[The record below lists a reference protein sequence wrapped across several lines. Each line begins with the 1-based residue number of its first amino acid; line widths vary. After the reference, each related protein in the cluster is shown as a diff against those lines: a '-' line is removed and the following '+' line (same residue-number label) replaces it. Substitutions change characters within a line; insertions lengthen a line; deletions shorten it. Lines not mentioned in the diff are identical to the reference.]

1 MPTTVNVNYS
11 EILKNFFKDLY
22 SAEIAEKID
31 ELLQKGYVLDDMV
44 RFLSEGENEEN
55 DFVEH
60 YEEYALNN
68 FTADKI

>member
-44 RFLSEGENEEN
+44 RFLSECIYEEN